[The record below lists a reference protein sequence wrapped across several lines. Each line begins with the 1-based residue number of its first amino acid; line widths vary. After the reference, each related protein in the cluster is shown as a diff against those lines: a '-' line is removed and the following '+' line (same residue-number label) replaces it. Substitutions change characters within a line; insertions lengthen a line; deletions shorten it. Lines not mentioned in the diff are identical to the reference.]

1 MNSPLSFKLMKL
13 NWSALSFVAFLRNQS
28 ITAKKC
34 ADLREII
41 GNITPAEKVELDKWD
56 SYIKNTIDIYPEYST
71 SESPVYLGI
80 KTGFRSPL
88 EPTSSV
94 LSKVHGNKQLL
105 AFYTY
110 CGYNVNYPKP
120 QFTPEQKLAII

>member
-1 MNSPLSFKLMKL
+1 MKL

-28 ITAKKC
+28 IMHKKC

-71 SESPVYLGI
+71 SELAVYLGI
-80 KTGFRSPL
+80 KTGFISPL

-94 LSKVHGNKQLL
+94 LAKSTENKKLL
-105 AFYTY
+105 AS
-110 CGYNVNYPKP
+110 
-120 QFTPEQKLAII
+120 